1 MLTREQFLAESDLQ
15 RKPVDVPGFGT
26 VVLREMSVGERLDFR
41 RKWLAQTNG
50 AGGGDER
57 DTVLSLALVAA
68 SLCVPDGSPMFA
80 DDEIHEAV
88 AVLRRKSQ
96 RTVETLQRAFIAI
109 NGLTDEEV
117 EAAVGKS
124 TEIPSATSSS
134 GSPVISDSPA
144 SGA

>member
-1 MLTREQFLAESDLQ
+1 MLTREQFLEDSDLQ
-15 RKPVDVPGFGT
+15 RKPVDVPGLGT

-41 RKWLAQTNG
+41 KKWLAQTNG
-50 AGGGDER
+50 AGDDER

-68 SLCVPDGSPMFA
+68 SLCAPDGSPMFA
-80 DDEIHEAV
+80 EDEIHEAV
-88 AVLRRKSQ
+88 AVLKRKSQ
-96 RTVETLQRAFIAI
+96 RTVETLQRAFIGI

-134 GSPVISDSPA
+134 GSPGISDTPT